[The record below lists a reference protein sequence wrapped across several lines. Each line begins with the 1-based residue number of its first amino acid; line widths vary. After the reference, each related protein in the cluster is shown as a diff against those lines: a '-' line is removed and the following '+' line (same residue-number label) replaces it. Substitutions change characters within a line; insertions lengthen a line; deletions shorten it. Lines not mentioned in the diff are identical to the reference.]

1 MTKKELAESIL
12 LEYYGG
18 PPSDDAVI
26 SLRQVGVMINKALAE
41 VAKKSFYDNANIE
54 GIAYANDEFT
64 VSFDVTLN
72 AADNTGF
79 KWFNLPTAPVG
90 LPKSRGVVYVGPRA
104 GIRNAYKKVPAN
116 LVSIYTNKEIPGTV
130 IYWIEGTKVYVYAL
144 DASVVMPTTLKVRT
158 VGSDANDMDAELGVT
173 LDATADIT
181 RLVLAQLRAGMGAMD
196 TINDN
201 LDIKDVR

>member
-41 VAKKSFYDNANIE
+41 TAKKSFYENANIE

-64 VSFDVTLN
+64 VTFDATLN
-72 AADNTGF
+72 NADNTGF
-79 KWFNLPTAPVG
+79 RWVDMPTAPVG

-104 GIRNAYKKVPAN
+104 GIRNPYKKVPSS
-116 LVSIYTNKEIPGTV
+116 LVSVYIAKDIPGTV
-130 IYWIEGTKVYVYAL
+130 IYWIEGNKIYVYAL
-144 DASVVMPTTLKVRT
+144 DSSVTLPSTLKIRT
-158 VGSDANDMDAELGVT
+158 VGSDGNDMDVEMGVT
-173 LDATADIT
+173 LDASADIT
-181 RLVLAQLRAGMGAMD
+181 RLVLAQLRAGATGMD
-196 TINDN
+196 TVNDN